1 MDGAVTTTTKVLRKG
16 REATL
21 ERIETFGQVTFRV
34 FSPNPV
40 HGMRFDRLEDA
51 NRWFDAI
58 EDEAKTGRPR

>member
-1 MDGAVTTTTKVLRKG
+1 VTTTTKVLRKG

-21 ERIETFGQVTFRV
+21 ERREAFGKVTFRV
-34 FSPNPV
+34 FSPNPT

-58 EDEAKTGRPR
+58 EDETKA